1 MVVGLAWCLL
11 GGGVDLTLLI
21 SLSAWDWVIPLI
33 RVQRGELSFLVGFV
47 SETGMATVRLFSSFR
62 ADLIASLMLRTF
74 SVLDSVAVRFVDKDL
89 GAWVSSPHGSL

>member
-1 MVVGLAWCLL
+1 
-11 GGGVDLTLLI
+11 
-21 SLSAWDWVIPLI
+21 
-33 RVQRGELSFLVGFV
+33 
-47 SETGMATVRLFSSFR
+47 MATVRLFSSFR

>member
-47 SETGMATVRLFSSFR
+47 SGMWEWQLSGCSR
-62 ADLIASLMLRTF
+62 ASGQI
-74 SVLDSVAVRFVDKDL
+74 
-89 GAWVSSPHGSL
+89 